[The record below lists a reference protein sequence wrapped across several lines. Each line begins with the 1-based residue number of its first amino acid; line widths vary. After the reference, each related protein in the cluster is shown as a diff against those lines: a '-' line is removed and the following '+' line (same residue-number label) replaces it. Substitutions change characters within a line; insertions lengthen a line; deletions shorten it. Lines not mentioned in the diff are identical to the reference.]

1 MFVLDISENNGEVD
15 FDALVEH
22 GVEGVIIRS
31 SYGKYSEDECF
42 YRNVEEAV
50 NHGLKVGAYHYS
62 YALDEEDAILEAHNM
77 INVLARTSAKFELG
91 IWFDMEDADG
101 YKAEH
106 DFDFDAANIT
116 NICKAFIDN
125 MPYDNKGIYAS
136 YSWFEYYIDF
146 RYIGWNIWNA
156 QWGEQDDLS
165 PISNVW
171 QYSSEYYID
180 GNVFDANEY
189 YEEGEHIWQI

>member
-91 IWFDMEDADG
+91 IWFDMEDADS
-101 YKAEH
+101 YKDEH
-106 DFDFDAANIT
+106 DFDFEAANIT

-136 YSWFEYYIDF
+136 YSWFEYYIDY
-146 RYIGWNIWNA
+146 RYIGCNIWNA

-165 PISNVW
+165 PISSVW

-189 YEEGEHIWQI
+189 YEEGEHI